1 MGATDRLTAHFP
13 MQHMSNLFARTLRED
28 PAEASI
34 ASHRL
39 LLRAGFM
46 RPLGTGIYSLLPLGW
61 RTARKVEQTI
71 REEMD
76 RLGGQELQMPVVQP
90 SDLWERTGRFQSVG
104 AEMVRFK
111 DRADR
116 DMVLAITHEELATDL
131 AGTLVSSYRQLPFVF
146 YQFQTKFRDEPRPR
160 GGLIRVREFTMKDA
174 YSFDAD
180 QAGLDAIYD
189 RFVEAYVRV
198 FRRCGIEPMVVE
210 SDASAMSGSQ
220 AHEFHCVTDIGEDTI
235 VVCPSGDY
243 AANIDVASGQ
253 HRMFDHGAPRAL
265 EKVATPGQ
273 ETIEAVAAFLGVETH
288 QTLKAVFYWTGSGIA
303 FVAIRGD
310 LDVNESKLRRL
321 LDVPE
326 IRLAADQ
333 ELADSGLVAGYA
345 SPIDLENVVVVVDDS
360 VEPAANL
367 VAGANKPGYHLM
379 NVNYPRDF
387 SANLSGDIASV
398 RAGDPCPVCGDR
410 LELHN
415 GIEIGNTFKLG
426 TFYSSK
432 LDATYL
438 GDDGA
443 EHPIVMGS
451 YGIGIG
457 RLVAA
462 IVERHFDDMGITWPA
477 SVAPY
482 DVHIVRL
489 GEDAVAQAATELA
502 ADLEASGLAVL
513 LDDRDESAGVKF
525 NDADLI
531 GIPIRLTVSRRSL
544 ANDAIEFKLR
554 RGDEREQVPRAEV
567 VARVLREHTA
577 LLLAVSPEHP
587 VGRAIP
593 T

>member
-1 MGATDRLTAHFP
+1 

-34 ASHRL
+34 TSHRL

-46 RPLGTGIYSLLPLGW
+46 RPLGAGIYSLLPLGW
-61 RTARKVEQTI
+61 RTARKVEQII

-104 AEMVRFK
+104 AEMVRFQ
-111 DRADR
+111 DRAGR
-116 DMVLAITHEELATDL
+116 DMVLAITHEEVATSL
-131 AGTLVSSYRQLPFVF
+131 AGGLVSSYRQLPFIF

-180 QAGLDAIYD
+180 QAGLDAVYD

-198 FRRCGIEPMVVE
+198 FRRCGIEPLVVQ
-210 SDASAMSGSQ
+210 SDAGAMSGSQ
-220 AHEFHCVTDIGEDTI
+220 AHEFHCVTGIGEDTI
-235 VVCPSGDY
+235 AVCHSGDY
-243 AANIDVASGQ
+243 AANLDVASG
-253 HRMFDHGAPRAL
+253 RPRVFDHGAPSGL

-321 LDVPE
+321 LDVPD

-333 ELADSGLVAGYA
+333 ELADAGLVAGYA
-345 SPIDLENVVVVVDDS
+345 SPIDLENVIVVVDDS
-360 VEPAANL
+360 VEPASNL
-367 VAGANKPGYHLM
+367 VAGANEPGYHLI

-387 SANLSGDIASV
+387 SADLSGDIASV
-398 RAGDPCPVCGDR
+398 RAGDPCPVCGEP
-410 LELHN
+410 LELRN

-426 TFYSSK
+426 TFYSAK
-432 LDATYL
+432 LDANYL

-462 IVERHFDDMGITWPA
+462 IVERHFDDMGISWPA

-489 GEDAVAQAATELA
+489 GEDAVAQAASELA
-502 ADLEASGLAVL
+502 ADLEAGGLAVL

-554 RGDEREQVPRAEV
+554 RGDERQQVPRAEV
-567 VARVLREHTA
+567 VARVLRERAA
-577 LLLAVSPEHP
+577 LLQAVSPEHP

-593 T
+593 N